1 MPDPTKD
8 PAMAQRF
15 KVSIDS
21 GHNLGTWAQC
31 DGLSVEVVLE
41 QREEGGNNE
50 FVYQLPVRMKYTNI
64 KLTRTVDEDSE
75 KVSKW
80 LASMN
85 GDIKRCT
92 AEITVLNPDDEKVTS
107 WKLKGV
113 IPVKWQGPSLS
124 AEAGKAAME
133 VLELA
138 HHGFL

>member
-1 MPDPTKD
+1 MSDPNKD

-15 KVSIDS
+15 KLSIDNE
-21 GHNLGTWAQC
+21 HNLGTWAQC

-50 FVYQLPVRMKYTNI
+50 FIYQLPVRMKYTNI
-64 KLTRTVDEDSE
+64 KLTRTVDEDSK
-75 KVSKW
+75 KVAKW
-80 LASMN
+80 FASMN
-85 GDIKRCT
+85 GDIKRST
-92 AEITVLNPDDEKVTS
+92 AEITVLDPDDTEVTS

-124 AEAGKAAME
+124 AEASKAAME